1 MINTLINT
9 LTNNN
14 ILNASTVICRNV
26 HILGYKDKKNP
37 NIVAVT
43 FGNSTTN

>member
-9 LTNNN
+9 LTNNDIRYN
-14 ILNASTVICRNV
+14 D
-26 HILGYKDKKNP
+26 ILGYKDKKNP